1 MTHDEQYQ
9 YHSENLHLTPSQ
21 RLGAVPLPDPIKP
34 EHLSRRFQI
43 ALDLKFGEE
52 IDGARGENYR
62 GQILD
67 AYRDDNNIRGLL
79 FRYKTEILE
88 KFPDEITESMPSEDR
103 QFITNLL
110 RNGQYNEILDLCEWF
125 LINAYYLNIKAGI
138 VTVFDSN
145 PSAYK
150 IGYAENNVPFIY
162 PVNQASAEVV
172 ANAIAHLNSTNQ
184 TTILEYIRQA
194 ATSLNNKDYAG
205 SVGLSIKAV
214 EHIALQIAP
223 KSNTLGQA
231 LHEIYR
237 LNLLPHPTL
246 KGVFDKMWGYA
257 SDVVRHASKGDDV
270 PEVKLDESV
279 LMFGLCAVTADY
291 LASKQQPN

>member
-1 MTHDEQYQ
+1 MAQDEQY
-9 YHSENLHLTPSQ
+9 HRENLHLTFSQ
-21 RLGAVPLPDPIKP
+21 RIGATPLPDPIKP
-34 EHLSRRFQI
+34 EHLSKPFRI
-43 ALDLKFGEE
+43 ALAQQFEEE
-52 IDGARGENYR
+52 INKAKGPSGEYNYWDQHRPTHIGKTLQRYKMEVLNKFPHEIPNPTPARDQVFIASLLENGRYH
-62 GQILD
+62 QILD
-67 AYRDDNNIRGLL
+67 IC
-79 FRYKTEILE
+79 EW
-88 KFPDEITESMPSEDR
+88 
-103 QFITNLL
+103 LL
-110 RNGQYNEILDLCEWF
+110 RN
-125 LINAYYLNIKAGI
+125 ARYLNLSAGI
-138 VTVFDSN
+138 ATVFANN

-162 PVNQASAEVV
+162 PVNQASAE
-172 ANAIAHLNSTNQ
+172 ATASAIARLNSTNQ
-184 TTILEYIRQA
+184 TMALEYIRQA
-194 ATSLNNKDYAG
+194 ATSLNNQDYAG

-231 LHEIYR
+231 SHEIDK

-270 PEVKLDESV
+270 PEIKIDEAV

>member
-1 MTHDEQYQ
+1 MTQDKQ
-9 YHSENLHLTPSQ
+9 YHSENLHLTFSH
-21 RLGAVPLPDPIKP
+21 RVGAVPLPDLIKP
-34 EHLSRRFQI
+34 EYLSKPFRI
-43 ALDLKFGEE
+43 DLNLKFREE
-52 IDGARGENYR
+52 INGARAYNSHYGKTLDEYR
-62 GQILD
+62 
-67 AYRDDNNIRGLL
+67 ANNKIEGML
-79 FRYKTEILE
+79 FRYKTEMLE
-88 KFPDEITESMPSEDR
+88 KFPDEITESKPSEDR

-110 RNGQYNEILDLCEWF
+110 RDGQYHEILDLCEWF
-125 LINAYYLNIKAGI
+125 LRNVSYMKAGI
-138 VTVFDSN
+138 ETVFDSN

-162 PVNQASAEVV
+162 PVNQASAEAT

-231 LHEIYR
+231 LHEIDR

-270 PEVKLDESV
+270 PEVKIDESV